1 MGDLLK
7 RHNAMCVKHYVTLQ
21 RAIIKENIILAASLV
36 DALGEKFIQSAR
48 RSRSSGSKRTNDTF
62 RL

>member
-1 MGDLLK
+1 
-7 RHNAMCVKHYVTLQ
+7 MCVKHYVTHQ

-48 RSRSSGSKRTNDTF
+48 RSRSSGSKRTNGTF